1 MKHFHNRINEYYD
14 PSYRELEKGK
24 VTPWEEYDKVVSPSG
39 KMIDMRKL
47 VDEQQMVKVTLG
59 NHIPWFKQFLSSFR
73 FIYTF
78 RVDTQSTDG
87 RDIFVNPEFT
97 SELDFEG
104 KVFVMAHEILHCVL
118 NHFRRAAAMGVTPA
132 EANIAADYE
141 VNSTLVHATLANGRN
156 LFSAAPKW
164 CYYDEKYTGW
174 SFERIFK
181 EIGASKNQQPRSGG
195 GSGSQSQSGGGGSQ
209 QQSSGS
215 GSQSQSGGSGSQ
227 QQSNGGSQPQS
238 GSNGSQSQSGGSGS
252 QSQSGGGG
260 SQSGNGGSQSQSN
273 GSGSQSGN
281 GILNSPRD
289 LAGSGDKNI
298 GDARGESV
306 DKAVLSKTSTPGGMI
321 DEKTADEICKSEG
334 YDPNSQSQEDAQ
346 RDAMNKAKATIGN
359 APGSIKSAL
368 GNIFYTNTDWKKL
381 LKTVIGKS
389 LSSNEDMRYLN
400 KNTYA
405 SRSGLARSPK
415 DKYDNVDF
423 ICCCIDTSG
432 SVTQKMMEQMLSE
445 VYTMALQKKPVS
457 LAIVQA
463 DTKIQDVQIFSNL
476 REFKKKIPQI
486 KIKGGGG
493 TSFLNDLWQLIERDR
508 VLSRKK
514 CELLMIFTDG
524 YIANPEQRPRSKKMD
539 NLCWVIVD
547 NTGWEAKYPDR
558 HTYKINVSAEQFK

>member
-14 PSYRELEKGK
+14 PSYRELEGGSIKK
-24 VTPWEEYDKVVSPSG
+24 WEDYDEVVSPSG
-39 KMIDMRKL
+39 KRIDMRKL
-47 VDEQQMVKVTLG
+47 VDEQQTAKIALG
-59 NHIPWFKQFLSSFR
+59 NHIPWFKQFLSNFR

-78 RVDTQSTDG
+78 QVDTQSTDG

-118 NHFRRAAAMGVTPA
+118 NHFRRAAAMGVTPT
-132 EANIAADYE
+132 EANEAADYE

-164 CYYDEKYTGW
+164 CYYNEKYTGW

-195 GSGSQSQSGGGGSQ
+195 GGGSQSQSGGGSQSQSNGSGSQ
-209 QQSSGS
+209 SQSQSGSGSQSQSNGSGSQSQSNGS

-227 QQSNGGSQPQS
+227 
-238 GSNGSQSQSGGSGS
+238 
-252 QSQSGGGG
+252 
-260 SQSGNGGSQSQSN
+260 
-273 GSGSQSGN
+273 N

-289 LAGSGDKNI
+289 LAGSGNKNI

-306 DKAVLSKTSTPGGMI
+306 DKKVISKTYTPGGMI
-321 DEKTADEICKSEG
+321 DEKTANEICKSEG
-334 YDPNSQSQEDAQ
+334 YDPNSQSVEEAQ
-346 RDAMNKAKATIGN
+346 RDLMNKAKATIGN

-381 LKTVIGKS
+381 LKYVIGKS
-389 LSSNEDMRYLN
+389 LSENEDERYLN

-432 SVTQKMMEQMLSE
+432 SVTQKMFERMLSE
-445 VYTMALQKKPVS
+445 VYTMALQKKPVA

-493 TSFLNDLWQLIERDR
+493 TSFLNDLWQLIEQDK

-524 YIANPEQRPRSKKMD
+524 YIGNPEQKPRSKKMD
-539 NLCWVIVD
+539 NLCWILVD
-547 NTGWEAKYPDR
+547 NIGWEAKYPDR